1 MSLQKERP
9 PLTPQSPRPIDPG
22 EFRNVLG
29 HLPTGVVV
37 LATHTP
43 GQPVGMAANS
53 ITSVSLD
60 PPLIAVCAAHTS
72 STWPLIRSERRF
84 CVSVLASHHEQI
96 SRQFSRSGAD
106 RFDGI
111 SWHHRDTGPALDDA
125 IAWIDCE
132 LVAEHDAGDHT
143 IAVARVRDLASAQ
156 DGRALVFFRGQYG
169 RFVPSD
175 LDQSR
180 RENA

>member
-1 MSLQKERP
+1 MSLQSKRVADTSVP
-9 PLTPQSPRPIDPG
+9 KHIDPS

-37 LATHTP
+37 LAADAS

-60 PPLIAVCAAHTS
+60 PPLIAVCAARTS
-72 STWPLIRSERRF
+72 STWPLIRREERF
-84 CVSVLASHHEQI
+84 CVSVLAAHHEHI

-106 RFDGI
+106 RFARI

-143 IAVARVRDLASAQ
+143 IAVARVLDLASAQ

-169 RFVPSD
+169 RFVPTGFEP
-175 LDQSR
+175 SR
-180 RENA
+180 RENG

>member
-1 MSLQKERP
+1 MS
-9 PLTPQSPRPIDPG
+9 PQSERVANFSASRTIDPS
-22 EFRNVLG
+22 EFRTVLG

-37 LATHTP
+37 LAADTP

-60 PPLIAVCAAHTS
+60 PPLIAVCAARTS
-72 STWPLIRSERRF
+72 STWPQIRREQRF

-96 SRQFSRSGAD
+96 SRQFSRAGTD
-106 RFDGI
+106 RFAGI

-125 IAWIDCE
+125 IAWLDCE
-132 LVAEHDAGDHT
+132 LVTEHDAGDHT
-143 IAVARVRDLASAQ
+143 IAVARVLDLASAR

-169 RFVPSD
+169 RFVPTD
-175 LDQSR
+175 FDQPR
-180 RENA
+180 RDNA

>member
-1 MSLQKERP
+1 MS
-9 PLTPQSPRPIDPG
+9 PQSERASNLSLPKAIDPS

-37 LATHTP
+37 LATTTS

-60 PPLIAVCAAHTS
+60 PPLISVCAAHTS
-72 STWPLIRSERRF
+72 STWPLVRAERRF

-106 RFDGI
+106 RFGGI
-111 SWHHRDTGPALDDA
+111 GWHHRDTGPALDDA

-143 IAVARVRDLASAQ
+143 IAVARVLDLASAQ
-156 DGRALVFFRGQYG
+156 NGRALVFFRGQYG
-169 RFVPSD
+169 QFVPST
-175 LDQSR
+175 LDQTR